1 MTCRRAGVRRYFGEE
16 NVEPCG
22 TCDVCIDPPA
32 SLDATE
38 WAAKA
43 ISAVLRT
50 DQRFGRGRVIAHLLG
65 RPAMNTVDEAYAQK
79 STFGIGA
86 DVDEAHWKAVF
97 DQLVFDGVLVEG
109 GEDMRPVLRVADDEA
124 TRAIFRKERE
134 IRIREVAKKAG
145 RRSLEERRTA
155 RAARKGVTLSTSP
168 LFTQLRTW
176 RREKAAEQD
185 VPPYVIF
192 HDATLS
198 AIADAKP
205 KTLPELGR
213 ISGVGEAKLKRYG
226 AEVLALCI
234 LEGA

>member
-1 MTCRRAGVRRYFGEE
+1 M
-16 NVEPCG
+16 
-22 TCDVCIDPPA
+22 
-32 SLDATE
+32 
-38 WAAKA
+38 
-43 ISAVLRT
+43 LRT
-50 DQRFGRGRVIAHLLG
+50 DQRFGRARVIAHLMG
-65 RPAMNTVDEAYAQK
+65 RPAQNAADEAYAAK
-79 STFGIGA
+79 TTYGIGA
-86 DVDEAHWKAVF
+86 DVDENHWKAVF

-109 GEDMRPVLRVADDEA
+109 GEDMRPVLQVADDEA
-124 TRAIFRKERE
+124 TRAIFRKERQ

-145 RRSLEERRTA
+145 RRSVDERRAA
-155 RAARKGVTLSTSP
+155 RAAKKGVTLSASP
-168 LFTQLRTW
+168 LFTQLRAW

-205 KTLPELGR
+205 KTLPDLGR

-226 AEVLALCI
+226 AEVVALCI